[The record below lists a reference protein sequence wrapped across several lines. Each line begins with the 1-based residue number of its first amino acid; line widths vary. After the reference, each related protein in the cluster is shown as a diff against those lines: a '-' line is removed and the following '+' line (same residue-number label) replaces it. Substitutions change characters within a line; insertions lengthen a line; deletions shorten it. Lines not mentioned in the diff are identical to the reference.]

1 MRIRFTPTARKQFL
15 SAIAYIYKENP
26 KAAFDF
32 KNRVEKT
39 LSRLNKFP
47 LSGRLIPEFPG
58 LPFREVIISP
68 YRFFYRVQ
76 EKTVWIAA
84 VWHGAQLPEEPV

>member
-1 MRIRFTPTARKQFL
+1 VRILFTPTARKQFL

-32 KNRVEKT
+32 KNRVVKT

-84 VWHGAQLPEEPV
+84 VWHGAQLPE

>member
-1 MRIRFTPTARKQFL
+1 VRILFTPTARKHFL

-84 VWHGAQLPEEPV
+84 VWHGAQLPE

>member
-58 LPFREVIISP
+58 FPFREVIISP
-68 YRFFYRVQ
+68 FRFFYRVQ

>member
-1 MRIRFTPTARKQFL
+1 LHTFIKKIR
-15 SAIAYIYKENP
+15 NP
-26 KAAFDF
+26 LLIL
-32 KNRVEKT
+32 KT
-39 LSRLNKFP
+39 GLKKLSRLNKFP

-84 VWHGAQLPEEPV
+84 VWHGAQLPE

>member
-68 YRFFYRVQ
+68 FRFFYRVQ

>member
-68 YRFFYRVQ
+68 YRFFLQGSR
-76 EKTVWIAA
+76 KNCLDCSSLAWSTAS
-84 VWHGAQLPEEPV
+84 